1 MSDTAVAERF
11 RLLLASSVGTIIEWY
26 DFFIFATCAVLVFD
40 KIFFPTVDPYVGI
53 LLALGSYA
61 VGFVARPLGGVLF
74 GALGDTIGRKN
85 TLVVSLVMMGLST
98 FAMGLLPTYAS
109 IGIAAPLLLTLAR
122 VLQGIAVGGEA
133 TGALTLVAESMPGKH
148 RAFWVSFPMIGG
160 PAANVLAALTII
172 LIQRHFGEAGFV
184 EWAWR
189 LPFLAS
195 ALLVGLGLWIRL
207 RIEES
212 PAFTALAEQR
222 RGEPRAPLRETFT
235 GYGRPMFQVFLIK
248 AAENSLFYLFTTFF
262 LIFVTQ
268 FLAMPRGVGLDALF
282 WGSLLEV
289 CIIMLAGFAADVF
302 GRRPVMIVGLC
313 AGILAGFLL
322 FSLDKSAS
330 PSTILAVTFVT
341 LTCHGIIV
349 GGMSAFF
356 TELFPTRVRYTAL
369 STSYQ
374 VASVIGGS
382 VAPIIGAALL
392 RATGAPLSVAIYAAA
407 MAIPGV
413 FCVLMSRETRGID
426 LTASPASEESSLRH
440 PAVVGEL
447 KA

>member
-1 MSDTAVAERF
+1 MSNTVGVERF

-40 KIFFPTVDPYVGI
+40 KVFFPTVDPYVGI

-61 VGFVARPLGGVLF
+61 IGFVARPLGGMLF

-109 IGIAAPLLLTLAR
+109 IGLAAPLLLTLAR
-122 VLQGIAVGGEA
+122 ILQGVAVGGEA
-133 TGALTLVAESMPGKH
+133 TGALTLVAESMPGKN
-148 RAFWVSFPMIGG
+148 RGFWVSFPMVGG
-160 PAANVLAALTII
+160 PAANVLAALTIL
-172 LIQRHFGEAGFV
+172 LIQRHFGGDGFID
-184 EWAWR
+184 WAWR

-195 ALLVGLGLWIRL
+195 AVLVGLGLWVRL

-212 PAFTALAEQR
+212 PAFTALIEER

-235 GYGRPMFQVFLIK
+235 GYGLPMLQVFLIK

-262 LIFVTQ
+262 LLFVTQ

-289 CIIMLAGFAADVF
+289 AVIMAAGWAADRI
-302 GRRPVMIVGLC
+302 GRRPVVIFGLC
-313 AGILAGFLL
+313 AGIFAGFLL
-322 FSLDKSAS
+322 FSLDKNAT
-330 PSTILAVTFVT
+330 PSTVLWVTFVT

-374 VASVIGGS
+374 VASVVGGS

-392 RATGAPLSVAIYAAA
+392 RATGTPLSVAIYAAA
-407 MAIPGV
+407 MALPGIACAV
-413 FCVLMSRETRGID
+413 FSRETRGTD
-426 LTASPASEESSLRH
+426 LAGKAEAIGARRH
-440 PAVVGEL
+440 QTLAPVAEV
-447 KA
+447 